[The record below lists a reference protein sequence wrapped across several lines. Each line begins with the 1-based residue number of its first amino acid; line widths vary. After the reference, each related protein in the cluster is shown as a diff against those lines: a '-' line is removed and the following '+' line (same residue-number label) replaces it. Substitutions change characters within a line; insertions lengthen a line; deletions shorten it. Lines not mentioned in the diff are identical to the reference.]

1 MKYINLISIVFLFII
16 IFNNSIYVQSKPCKI
31 AVLLSGDFS
40 DLGYNYQFNEARV
53 KTESILKLTDFS
65 LYYKNLDESE
75 EISDAAFK
83 DAIAK
88 GANLIVVASSGQTEM
103 GIKYANLYKD
113 QDIYWIIKTSARPTD
128 DLPKVAVLDFNTDR
142 AHFAL
147 GYFSGKM
154 SKTGV
159 VGFVSPGDYL
169 ASNGN
174 AYYLGAKAA
183 RSNITFVTTF
193 TGSWFNPEV
202 AYKAA
207 QMLISNGAD
216 FLGMSQDDMSVQKAV
231 IDSGSLGLGVT
242 GYPTRL
248 IYGSANIGLS
258 YITDWTDV
266 FVKYATHVINDT
278 WPAYD
283 YYKTSLNPGGSL
295 LFDDYSYLVPQDI
308 RTLVD
313 NEIEIL
319 KNESFLPFRCNPMYV
334 DIGYKLNVNG
344 CISYDEFESNK
355 QVLKGD
361 NLSKTINFGTY
372 TIPIEF
378 VDYSRSMKLGI
389 TITSSICILFCIIS
403 IIIVLVFRTARIIK
417 SASPAFLFL
426 ILVGCILIF
435 IGCIIFSQ
443 SPSEGTCRAR
453 VWLLSIGYTIFL
465 GSLLVKNWRI
475 WLLFDNPKLKKR
487 SITNWKLYPWVAGIL
502 AADVLILAFWQGLGN
517 IRSESRI
524 GIDSL
529 TKYQYSNVCT
539 SDDQGAVALYIL
551 LVFHGITLLVACFIS
566 FKIKVVDIDEF
577 NESKPI
583 ASSVYIITFCLFIVI
598 PLMVSPQSVASQVTT
613 ICVCAIVTTLISILL
628 LFGSKFYKM
637 ITQGVGLNQ
646 TFASSSKSSSFSQ
659 SLEKQKKT
667 GEEDD
672 SESSEEN
679 GGQKKVIV
687 TQQSVLAHFSS
698 DTEDDVEN
706 EEKEQIQEID
716 KEEKEENEN
725 KENLQSD
732 NFELNS
738 PSVVQLKRLSNQLNG
753 EVEIDSNN
761 I

>member
-1 MKYINLISIVFLFII
+1 MKYINFISIIFLLLVLFS
-16 IFNNSIYVQSKPCKI
+16 NSIFVKSKQCKI

-53 KTESILKLTDFS
+53 KTESILKLTEFS

-75 EISDAAFK
+75 EQSEAAFK
-83 DAIAK
+83 DAIEQ
-88 GANLIVVASSGQTEM
+88 GANLIVVASSGQTAM
-103 GIKYANLYKD
+103 GLKYAKLYKD
-113 QDIYWIIKTSARPTD
+113 SDIYWIIKTSARPTD

-142 AHFAL
+142 AHFTL
-147 GYFSGKM
+147 GYFAGKM

-159 VGFVSPGDYL
+159 VGFVSPGEYI

-174 AYYLGAKAA
+174 AFYLGAKEA
-183 RSNITFVTTF
+183 RPNISFVTTF

-248 IYGSANIGLS
+248 VYGSANIGLS
-258 YITDWTDV
+258 YITDWTEV
-266 FVKYATHVINDT
+266 FVKYASHVINNT
-278 WPAYD
+278 WPASD

-295 LFDDYSYLVPQDI
+295 LFDEYSYLVPQEI
-308 RTLVD
+308 RDLVD
-313 NEIEIL
+313 AEINIL
-319 KNESFLPFRCNPMYV
+319 KNESFTPFRCNPMYA
-334 DIGYKLNVNG
+334 DIGFILDGNG
-344 CISYDEFESNK
+344 CISYSDFEKNQ

-361 NLSKTINFGTY
+361 KLSKTINFGTY

-378 VDYSRSMKLGI
+378 VDYSSSMKLGI
-389 TITSSICILFCIIS
+389 TVTSSICIFLCIIS

-426 ILVGCILIF
+426 ILMGCIIIF

-443 SPSEGTCRAR
+443 SPNEGTCRAR
-453 VWLLSIGYTIFL
+453 VWLLSVGYTIFL

-502 AADVLILAFWQGLGN
+502 AVDVLILAFWQGLGN

-529 TKYQYSNVCT
+529 TKYQYANVC
-539 SDDQGAVALYIL
+539 SSNDQGSIALYIL
-551 LVFHGITLLVACFIS
+551 LVFHGIKLLVACFIS

-613 ICVCAIVTTLISILL
+613 ICVCAIVTTLISISL

-659 SLEKQKKT
+659 SLEKKKT

-679 GGQKKVIV
+679 GKKAIIV

-706 EEKEQIQEID
+706 EAQQIDEE
-716 KEEKEENEN
+716 KEEKENNDENNDITPLE
-725 KENLQSD
+725 E
-732 NFELNS
+732 NFEENNV
-738 PSVVQLKRLSNQLNG
+738 SVVQSKRLSNQLNG

-761 I
+761 V

>member
-1 MKYINLISIVFLFII
+1 MKNFILILFLFS
-16 IFNNSIYVQSKPCKI
+16 FLFLNNSIFVKSIPCKI

-75 EISDAAFK
+75 QLAEEAFQ
-83 DAIAK
+83 DAISK
-88 GANLIVVASSGQTEM
+88 GANLIVVASSGQTAM

-113 QDIYWIIKTSARPTD
+113 KDIYWIIKTSARPID

-142 AHFAL
+142 AHFIL
-147 GYFSGKM
+147 GYFSAKM

-159 VGFVSPGDYL
+159 VGFVSPGEYM

-174 AYYLGAKAA
+174 AYYLGALAA
-183 RSNITFVTTF
+183 REDITFVTTF

-216 FLGMSQDDMSVQKAV
+216 FLGMSQDDMSVQQAV

-248 IYGSANIGLS
+248 TFGSANIGLS

-266 FVKYATHVINDT
+266 FIKYASHVINDT

-283 YYKTSLNPGGSL
+283 YYRTSLNPGGSL
-295 LFDDYSYLVPQDI
+295 LFDEYSYLVSTNI
-308 RTLVD
+308 RSIVD
-313 NEIEIL
+313 KEINVL
-319 KNESFLPFRCNPMYV
+319 KNESFFPFRCNPMYI
-334 DIGYKLNVNG
+334 DIGFKLNVNG
-344 CISYDEFESNK
+344 CISYKEFESNN
-355 QVLKGD
+355 QVLKG
-361 NLSKTINFGTY
+361 NKLSKTINFGTY
-372 TIPIEF
+372 TIPIDF
-378 VDYSRSMKLGI
+378 VDYSSSMKYGI
-389 TITSSICILFCIIS
+389 TITSAICIFLCILS
-403 IIIVLVFRTARIIK
+403 MIIVMVFRKARIIK
-417 SASPAFLFL
+417 SASPAFCLL
-426 ILVGCILIF
+426 ILIGCIIIF

-443 SPSEGTCRAR
+443 SPDIENCRAR

-487 SITNWKLYPWVAGIL
+487 SITNWKLYPFVAGIL
-502 AADVLILAFWQGLGN
+502 AVDVLILAFWQGLGN

-529 TKYQYSNVCT
+529 TKYQYTNVCT

-551 LVFHGITLLVACFIS
+551 LVFHGIKLLVACFIS
-566 FKIKVVDIDEF
+566 FKIKVVDIEEF

-598 PLMVSPQSVASQVTT
+598 PLMVSPQSIASQVTT
-613 ICVCAIVTTLISILL
+613 ICVCAIVTTLISMIL

-637 ITQGVGLNQ
+637 STQGLALNQ
-646 TFASSSKSSSFSQ
+646 TFASNSKSSSFSQ
-659 SLEKQKKT
+659 SLEKKRT

-672 SESSEEN
+672 SESSEDN
-679 GGQKKVIV
+679 GKKVVV

-706 EEKEQIQEID
+706 DQKRQLEEEIENVDENQEIIQENFEEK
-716 KEEKEENEN
+716 
-725 KENLQSD
+725 SV
-732 NFELNS
+732 
-738 PSVVQLKRLSNQLNG
+738 SVVQSKRLSNQLQG

>member
-1 MKYINLISIVFLFII
+1 MKNLISIILLII
-16 IFNNSIYVQSKPCKI
+16 ILFNYSKFVISKHCKI

-53 KTESILKLTDFS
+53 KAESILKLTDFS
-65 LYYKNLDESE
+65 IYYKNLDESE
-75 EISDAAFK
+75 ELSEASFK
-83 DAIAK
+83 DAIAQ
-88 GANLIVVASSGQTEM
+88 GANLIVVASNGQTAM
-103 GIKYANLYKD
+103 ALKYAKLYKD
-113 QDIYWIIKTSARPTD
+113 SDIYWIIKTSARPVD

-142 AHFAL
+142 AHFTL
-147 GYFSGKM
+147 GYFAGKM
-154 SKTGV
+154 SKSGV
-159 VGFVSPGDYL
+159 VGFVSPGEYI

-174 AYYLGAKAA
+174 AFYLGAKEA

-258 YITDWTDV
+258 YITDWTQV
-266 FVKYATHVINDT
+266 FVTYASHVINDT
-278 WPAYD
+278 WPDYD
-283 YYKTSLNPGGSL
+283 YYRTSLNPGGSL
-295 LFDDYSYLVPQDI
+295 LFDEYSYLVPQSI
-308 RTLVD
+308 RDLVD

-319 KNESFLPFRCNPMYV
+319 KNESFNPFRCNPMYI
-334 DIGYKLNVNG
+334 DIGYKLDVNG
-344 CISYDEFESNK
+344 CISYNEFEKNQ

-361 NLSKTINFGTY
+361 KFSKTINFGTY

-378 VDYSRSMKLGI
+378 VDYSSSMKLGI
-389 TITSSICILFCIIS
+389 TVTSSICIFLCIIS
-403 IIIVLVFRTARIIK
+403 IIIVLIFRTARIIK

-426 ILVGCILIF
+426 ILIGCILIF

-443 SPSEGTCRAR
+443 SPNEGTCRAR
-453 VWLLSIGYTIFL
+453 VWLLSVGYTIFL

-529 TKYQYSNVCT
+529 TKYQYSNVCS
-539 SDDQGAVALYIL
+539 SDDQGSIALYIL
-551 LVFHGITLLVACFIS
+551 LVFHGIKLLVACFIS

-613 ICVCAIVTTLISILL
+613 ICVCAIVTTLISIIL

-637 ITQGVGLNQ
+637 ITQGAALNQ
-646 TFASSSKSSSFSQ
+646 TFASNSKSSSFSQ
-659 SLEKQKKT
+659 SLEKKKT

-672 SESSEEN
+672 SESSEGN
-679 GGQKKVIV
+679 GKKEIIV

-698 DTEDDVEN
+698 DTEDDDNEIQQID
-706 EEKEQIQEID
+706 EEKVEEEISGNND
-716 KEEKEENEN
+716 
-725 KENLQSD
+725 D
-732 NFELNS
+732 NTQPKDNNV
-738 PSVVQLKRLSNQLNG
+738 SVVQSKRLSNQLNG
-753 EVEIDSNN
+753 EIEIDSNN
-761 I
+761 L

>member
-1 MKYINLISIVFLFII
+1 MKNLISIILLIL
-16 IFNNSIYVQSKPCKI
+16 IFFNYSKFVKSKNCKI

-53 KTESILKLTDFS
+53 KAESILKLSDFS

-75 EISDAAFK
+75 ELSEASFK
-83 DAIAK
+83 DAIAQ

-103 GIKYANLYKD
+103 GLKYAKLYKD
-113 QDIYWIIKTSARPTD
+113 SDIYWIIKTSARPVD
-128 DLPKVAVLDFNTDR
+128 YLPKVAVLDFNTDR
-142 AHFAL
+142 AHFTL
-147 GYFSGKM
+147 GYFAGKM

-159 VGFVSPGDYL
+159 VGFVSPGAYI

-174 AYYLGAKAA
+174 AFYLGAKEA

-207 QMLISNGAD
+207 EMLISNGAD

-266 FVKYATHVINDT
+266 FVKYASHVINDT
-278 WPAYD
+278 WPDSD

-295 LFDDYSYLVPQDI
+295 LFDEYSYLVPQSI
-308 RTLVD
+308 RDLVN

-319 KNESFLPFRCNPMYV
+319 KNDDFNPFRCNPMYI
-334 DIGYKLNVNG
+334 DLGYKLDVNG
-344 CISYDEFESNK
+344 CISYNEFEKNQ

-361 NLSKTINFGTY
+361 KYSKTISFGTY

-378 VDYSRSMKLGI
+378 VDYSSSMKLGI
-389 TITSSICILFCIIS
+389 TITSSICIFLCIIS

-426 ILVGCILIF
+426 ILMGCILIF

-443 SPSEGTCRAR
+443 SPNEGTCRAR

-529 TKYQYSNVCT
+529 TKYQYTNVC
-539 SDDQGAVALYIL
+539 SSNDQGSIALYIL
-551 LVFHGITLLVACFIS
+551 LVFHGIKLLVACFIS

-598 PLMVSPQSVASQVTT
+598 PLMVSPQSVTSQVTT
-613 ICVCAIVTTLISILL
+613 ICVCAIVTTLISIIL

-637 ITQGVGLNQ
+637 ITQGAALNQ

-659 SLEKQKKT
+659 SLEKKKT

-679 GGQKKVIV
+679 GKKAIVV

-698 DTEDDVEN
+698 DTEDDEN
-706 EEKEQIQEID
+706 ETQQIDEEKDEQIAGSNEDIIQP
-716 KEEKEENEN
+716 EENIEEN
-725 KENLQSD
+725 NVSVIQS
-732 NFELNS
+732 
-738 PSVVQLKRLSNQLNG
+738 KRLSNQLNG

-761 I
+761 L